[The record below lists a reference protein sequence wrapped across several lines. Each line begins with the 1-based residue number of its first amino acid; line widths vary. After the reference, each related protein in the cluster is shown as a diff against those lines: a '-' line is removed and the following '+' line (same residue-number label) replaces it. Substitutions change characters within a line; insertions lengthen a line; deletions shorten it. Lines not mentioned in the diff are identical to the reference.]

1 MKNDL
6 YHRNTQQLFLRLTKL
21 FFMISLIIISVDTYE
36 SYKHHFYT
44 MVWLEVTAFLVQV
57 TGFVLYYFRLIT
69 LRTFASILIISVSIL
84 VVLALFIIGE
94 NPEFSLFALAI
105 LPVFIFFF
113 LGTEN
118 GKRFSVFMVFMILL
132 AVFNSHFRIIEPI
145 IFPSSLYLEIL
156 IGYTG
161 ISFLHYRF
169 EEYRQNFQTELLTF
183 SRSRKTLLKELN
195 HRVKN
200 NLQMI
205 MGLLLMQSNR
215 VKNEQCKKVLSSQAN
230 RLKAIG
236 LVHEQLSS
244 NNRPTTVDIEAYL
257 KSIIT
262 TLQLLTRHTI
272 ILEVEKELMMDTST
286 ATYIGLFVNEAVSN
300 AIEHAYLPDTKEEIR
315 VTCLTEDQTCRLTI
329 EDKGQGFNGS
339 DTNNSLGL
347 SLMEAISDYL
357 DESFITIDP
366 QNGTRITLEFSLKKN
381 HEKLLDSDLL

>member
-21 FFMISLIIISVDTYE
+21 FFIISLIIVSVDTYE
-36 SYKHHFYT
+36 SYKHHFDT
-44 MVWLEVTAFLVQV
+44 MVWLEVTALLAQIA
-57 TGFVLYYFRLIT
+57 GFVLYYFRLIT
-69 LRTFASILIISVSIL
+69 LRSFASILIISVSLL

-118 GKRFSVFMVFMILL
+118 GKRFTVLMVVMIFL
-132 AVFNSHFRIIEPI
+132 AVVNSHFRIIEPI
-145 IFPSSLYLEIL
+145 IFPSSLYVEIL

-183 SRSRKTLLKELN
+183 SRSRKILLKELN

-236 LVHEQLSS
+236 LVHEQLSC
-244 NNRPTTVDIEAYL
+244 NNKPTTVDIEAYL

-262 TLQLLTRHTI
+262 SLQLLTKHKI
-272 ILEVEKELMMDTST
+272 ILQVEKELTLDTST

-315 VTCLTEDQTCRLTI
+315 VTCLTEDHTCRLMI
-329 EDKGQGFNGS
+329 EDSGQGFCGT

-357 DESFITIDP
+357 DESFISIDP
-366 QNGTRITLEFSLKKN
+366 QYGTRITLQFSIKKN
-381 HEKLLDSDLL
+381 QEKLLDSDLL

>member
-21 FFMISLIIISVDTYE
+21 FFMISLMIISVDTYE

-44 MVWLEVTAFLVQV
+44 MVWLEITALLAQV
-57 TGFVLYYFRLIT
+57 TGFVLYYFRMIT
-69 LRTFASILIISVSIL
+69 LRAFASILIIAVSIL

-118 GKRFSVFMVFMILL
+118 GKKFTVFMVFMILL

-145 IFPSSLYLEIL
+145 IFPASLYVEIL

-183 SRSRKTLLKELN
+183 SRSQKTLLKELN

-236 LVHEQLSS
+236 LVHEQLSG

-262 TLQLLTRHTI
+262 TLQLLTRHKI
-272 ILEVEKELMMDTST
+272 ILEVGKGLTLDTST

-300 AIEHAYLPDTKEEIR
+300 AIEHAYLPNTEEEIK
-315 VTCLTEDQTCRLTI
+315 VSCLTEGLTCRLSI
-329 EDKGQGFNGS
+329 EDSGQGFNGT
-339 DTNNSLGL
+339 DTNNSLGF

-381 HEKLLDSDLL
+381 QEKLLDSGLL